1 MKQMK
6 SSVEKVFTWLT
17 SKFRRLAIR
26 WGLAS
31 TFTGIIQLACINT
44 PKGFSDEFNV

>member
-26 WGLAS
+26 WREAS
-31 TFTGIIQLACINT
+31 INLHRHHT
-44 PKGFSDEFNV
+44 TSMHQYT